1 MPRVVDKETLICEK
15 LIEMMED
22 TSFFDIK
29 VTDFVKFAGVS
40 RSMFYLYFNSLY
52 DVLQKI
58 EDDFIDGLLSEK
70 EVVSST
76 KIKRDNKIDSTIIA
90 KTEYIKKNKK
100 ILRVL
105 TGKNGDPSFSARMTN
120 RNWRLLKNSLDDN
133 MKYSENEKRLLA
145 EYMSAGQSQALYWW
159 VNRENA
165 MDIYDVL
172 LFIESIT
179 MSLVR

>member
-105 TGKNGDPSFSARMTN
+105 TGKNGDPSG
-120 RNWRLLKNSLDDN
+120 D
-133 MKYSENEKRLLA
+133 Y
-145 EYMSAGQSQALYWW
+145 
-159 VNRENA
+159 
-165 MDIYDVL
+165 
-172 LFIESIT
+172 
-179 MSLVR
+179 